1 MTYAGNLMGRFM
13 GREILGRETL
23 GREALGRCILLMGLA
38 VGLSFGV
45 GLGLGGGGM
54 VQAQQK
60 PTIQQ
65 LLQSD
70 LQGIPGQETILEVLT
85 IPPGGATPRHVHPD
99 GHEIVYVLEGSTT
112 AEVDGRETRSYGVG
126 EVVHVPPN
134 VPHIGRNASKTEPLK
149 VLIIRIKDK
158 SKPVMVPVK

>member
-1 MTYAGNLMGRFM
+1 MGHCIGRF
-13 GREILGRETL
+13 LGHFIWL
-23 GREALGRCILLMGLA
+23 LALGLGA
-38 VGLSFGV
+38 
-45 GLGLGGGGM
+45 GLGLGGGGT

-60 PTIQQ
+60 PTVQQ

-70 LQGIPGQETILEVLT
+70 LQGIPGQETVLEVLT
-85 IPPGGATPRHVHPD
+85 IPPGGATPRHIHPD

-112 AEVDGRETRSYGVG
+112 AEIDGRETRSYGVG

-134 VPHIGRNASKTEPLK
+134 VPHVGRNASTTEPLK
-149 VLIIRIKDK
+149 VLIVRIKDK

>member
-1 MTYAGNLMGRFM
+1 L
-13 GREILGRETL
+13 LL
-23 GREALGRCILLMGLA
+23 ALGIGASLGVSLSLGLN
-38 VGLSFGV
+38 
-45 GLGLGGGGM
+45 LGGGGTA
-54 VQAQQK
+54 QAQQK
-60 PTIQQ
+60 PTIQS

-85 IPPGGATPRHVHPD
+85 IPPGGATPRHIHPD

-112 AEVDGRETRSYGVG
+112 AEIDGRETRNYGVG

-158 SKPVMVPVK
+158 SKPVMVPAK

>member
-1 MTYAGNLMGRFM
+1 MGRF
-13 GREILGRETL
+13 ILL
-23 GREALGRCILLMGLA
+23 LALGIGA
-38 VGLSFGV
+38 GLSLV
-45 GLGLGGGGM
+45 GGTA
-54 VQAQQK
+54 QAQQK

-85 IPPGGATPRHVHPD
+85 IPPGGATPRHIHPD

-112 AEVDGRETRSYGVG
+112 AEIDGREPRNYGVG

>member
-1 MTYAGNLMGRFM
+1 MVFDPEIGGTSVPEFDGLGMTYRGNLMRRFM
-13 GREILGRETL
+13 RGCMLL
-23 GREALGRCILLMGLA
+23 LALGI
-38 VGLSFGV
+38 GV
-45 GLGLGGGGM
+45 GLGSGVGM
-54 VQAQQK
+54 ARAQQK
-60 PTIQQ
+60 PTVQQ

-85 IPPGGATPRHVHPD
+85 IPPGGATPRHIHPD

-134 VPHIGRNASKTEPLK
+134 IPHIGRNASKTEPLK

>member
-1 MTYAGNLMGRFM
+1 MLARCVL
-13 GREILGRETL
+13 LL
-23 GREALGRCILLMGLA
+23 ALGL
-38 VGLSFGV
+38 GV
-45 GLGLGGGGM
+45 GLAWAAGRCR
-54 VQAQQK
+54 
-60 PTIQQ
+60 PSRSRPSRQ

-85 IPPGGATPRHVHPD
+85 IPPGGATPRHIHPD

-112 AEVDGRETRSYGVG
+112 AEIDGRETRTYGVG

-134 VPHIGRNASKTEPLK
+134 IPHIGRNASTTEPLK